1 MVAMAERREVH
12 QARRPTSNSCGRLFH
27 EVALFRRAMLDVA
40 DGSGI
45 FFDCALF
52 ASASSR
58 GDWIPFG

>member
-1 MVAMAERREVH
+1 MAERREDH
-12 QARRPTSNSCGRLFH
+12 QARRPISNACARLFQ
-27 EVALFRRAMLDVA
+27 EVALFRRALRDMA

-58 GDWIPFG
+58 GDWIPYG